1 LAVTPQ
7 PGVPDEPEGGTIQ
20 LPCGETITA
29 DDLDLGMREVDCA
42 CGASHA
48 VVMDPHPPTRFLP
61 TEVAEDL
68 AATVSAAGTETEE
81 FGTIALMGLVMDAVP
96 EEIVAYDAA
105 EDGTTGFAVAW
116 IADVDARELHEIV
129 VETVL
134 SIMAEAVTAAG
145 NADAE
150 ASFAKARAEFDVE
163 GFVDEYR
170 AVRDFDDEFDKPV

>member
-1 LAVTPQ
+1 MTPQ
-7 PGVPDEPEGGTIQ
+7 PGVPDEPEGGAIE

-42 CGASHA
+42 CGSTHA

-68 AATVSAAGTETEE
+68 AATVSATGTDTEG
-81 FGTIALMGLVMDAVP
+81 FGTVALMGLVMDSVP

-116 IADVDARELHEIV
+116 IAEVDARALHEIV

-134 SIMAEAVTAAG
+134 SIMAEAVTEAG
-145 NADAE
+145 NPDAE
-150 ASFAKARAEFDVE
+150 ASFAEARAEFDVE

-170 AVRDFDDEFDKPV
+170 DVRDFEDEFDEPA